1 MGSFRVA
8 IEIGDPQGQ
17 RFQPIE
23 ALVDTGATYT
33 WVPRDILEQLGVRPS
48 RRWNFILADGREVEY
63 DIAWT
68 MVRLNGEAAPSVV
81 IFGEPGAEPLLGVF
95 TLEAFRLGVD
105 TVNRHLIPTPGLLK
119 AHISAQGYP
128 LRFIVN
134 GRTEELAIPPNRTLL
149 EVLRDELYLTGTK
162 EGCGT
167 GNCGACTVILDGH
180 PVLAC
185 LTLALEAEGSEV
197 LTIEGLGANGELHPL
212 QQAFI
217 EHGAVQCGFC
227 TPGFILA
234 AKALLERNPNPT
246 TDEIRQALSGNLCR
260 CTGYVRIIEA
270 VAAAART

>member
-105 TVNRHLIPTPGLLK
+105 AVNRRLIPTPGLLK

-185 LTLALEAEGSEV
+185 LTLALEAEGSEI
-197 LTIEGLGANGELHPL
+197 LTIEGLTANGELHPL
-212 QQAFI
+212 QRAFI